1 MFIDKVINRRTK
13 DKNLNDI
20 KTRSGLLIFSSIFGI
35 VTNFILLTIKLVI
48 GLLINSVSVIANA
61 IDSLSDFSTNF
72 LALISFK
79 MSAKPADKNHPY
91 GHQRLEYV
99 EGLMISLIITF
110 IGFTL
115 LLSSIKNIINYESFI
130 ITKTMFITS
139 ISILTISII
148 IKFYQFL
155 VYKKLSLK
163 LNSSA
168 LKDTSVDSLS
178 DIFTNLILIVGLIIN
193 YICLINNYN
202 LPFSL
207 DGVLG
212 LIESII
218 IIISGIRLIKGE
230 IDNLIGVPV
239 KKEYVKE
246 IEEFINSYPLV
257 LGTHDA
263 LCHKYGENICYMTIH
278 VEVDEESRFKDID
291 QYSEKIENDVLN
303 KFNVNLTIHLDPVS
317 LENQEVKELE
327 NNVFQVL
334 NDISNEITFHDF
346 RLKTE
351 NNKNIITFDILLPF
365 NLENKKEQIIEMI
378 NKKISPNH
386 EFEIHINF
394 DHSFEN

>member
-1 MFIDKVINRRTK
+1 MFIDNVINKRTK
-13 DKNLNDI
+13 DKNLNDV

-115 LLSSIKNIINYESFI
+115 FVSSINNIINYESFI
-130 ITKTMFITS
+130 ISRTMFIIS

-168 LKDTSVDSLS
+168 LNDTSVDSLS
-178 DIFTNLILIVGLIIN
+178 DIFTNLILIVGLVIN

-303 KFNVNLTIHLDPVS
+303 KFNVNLTIHLDPVN
-317 LENQEVKELE
+317 LENQEIKELE
-327 NNVFQVL
+327 NKLRQVL
-334 NDISNEITFHDF
+334 NDISKDISFHDF
-346 RLKTE
+346 RLNKE
-351 NNKNIITFDILLPF
+351 NNKNVITFDILLPF
-365 NLENKKEQIIEMI
+365 NLENKKEEIIKII
-378 NKKISPNH
+378 NEKISPND
-386 EFEIHINF
+386 EFVIRVNF